1 MFRLTL
7 AATLL
12 MLAASC
18 TMPPESG
25 VAGNRAAAT
34 LRLAGLTDVKL
45 EPRSFDCALEGAPRP
60 AQSVW
65 TPQREG
71 FFFTAKRAGVPVRG
85 AVCAPRNRGTNYGT
99 DYKLLP

>member
-18 TMPPESG
+18 TLPPESG
-25 VAGNRAAAT
+25 FAGNRASAT
-34 LRLAGLTDVKL
+34 LRLAGFTEVRL
-45 EPRSFDCALEGAPRP
+45 EPRGFDCATEGEPRP
-60 AQSVW
+60 AQSIW
-65 TPQREG
+65 SPQREG

-85 AVCAPRNRGTNYGT
+85 AVCSPRNRSTNGGS